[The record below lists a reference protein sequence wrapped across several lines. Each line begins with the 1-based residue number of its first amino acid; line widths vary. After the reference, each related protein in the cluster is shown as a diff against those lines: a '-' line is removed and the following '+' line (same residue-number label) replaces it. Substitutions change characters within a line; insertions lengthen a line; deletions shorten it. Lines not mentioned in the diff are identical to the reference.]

1 MKKYILFF
9 IFMFV
14 ASYLSGCSSVPTS
27 KVSSRVV
34 QPAVLT
40 QDEENIRKLLD
51 LNPQAY
57 IFDFQVDKPLQS
69 ADISVYRLQNGNW
82 ELLMSD
88 NNLFTQDLQGRF
100 AFSFDPLNLEFQ
112 VSTQSKYSNGTSRF
126 CVDTPKDFTP
136 TTQCSTALTT
146 PTEIVYGKEIPLVLH
161 VLTSKNSIVS
171 YSIENFYTPE
181 VYTRYD
187 DEQVYAVTIMF
198 HSRTN
203 EEM

>member
-1 MKKYILFF
+1 
-9 IFMFV
+9 MFV
-14 ASYLSGCSSVPTS
+14 VSYLSGCSSVPTSKVSVS

-40 QDEENIRKLLD
+40 QDEENIRKLLHLD
-51 LNPQAY
+51 PQAY

-69 ADISVYRLQNGNW
+69 ADISVYQLQNDKW

-112 VSTQSKYSNGTSRF
+112 VSTQSKYFNGRSRF

-136 TTQCSTALTT
+136 MAQCSTALTT
-146 PTEIVYGKEIPLVLH
+146 PTEIVYEKEIPLVLH
-161 VLTSKNSIVS
+161 VLTSKNSIDA
-171 YSIENFYTPE
+171 YTIEKFYTPE
-181 VYTRYD
+181 VYTQYNA
-187 DEQVYAVTIMF
+187 EQVYAVTIMF
-198 HSRTN
+198 HSK
-203 EEM
+203 